1 MRASLLATAFLAA
14 FSLHAAAALPVVSEV
29 EFQPFVAQVRRLIE
43 ATDYLGAPFSAADKA
58 ALNAAMESPDHK
70 AAVVKL
76 QETLDRYALFGVHI
90 NPEMRV
96 KVAQGDA
103 KPELTQDGWRQF
115 LVKVANESGTTAPLA
130 AVSPNA
136 QSVHN
141 VRAATT
147 ASDRVLR
154 KAGDAPTLKPADLWL
169 DLQMFNNQPLRPT
182 LSGLTVEYRIVQLY
196 SRDAGKREAKIS
208 FNVGQ
213 GTQDIGFRNE
223 VDLLFT
229 ALPAPE
235 ITLGV
240 KDENGKPTTA
250 GFLIRD
256 AQGRL
261 YPSQAKR
268 LAPDFAF
275 HPQVY
280 RMDGEK
286 IRLPEG
292 NYTIEFDRGPESVK
306 QTRKVTVTKATKRL
320 DFKVE
325 RWIDPL
331 KFGYVSGD
339 HHIHAAGC
347 AHYTNPTEGVHAPDM
362 VRHILGEDLKV
373 GANLT
378 WGPCF
383 DYQKQF
389 FTGKDDK
396 VSLHPYVLRY
406 DIEVSGFGSH
416 QSGHLCLLRLK
427 EQMYPG
433 GDSKNHWP
441 TLGLNT
447 LRWAKKQGALVG
459 PAHSGWGLQPAAP
472 GQRDAVSSKTAQDF
486 RGVADTLPNYVVPP
500 FNGIGANEYIM
511 NVTHTVPGPD
521 GKLVPAVDFLSMV
534 DTPHLWELNIWYH
547 TLNVGFRTRISGE
560 TDFPCIYGEKVGL
573 GRSYVKLPAKWTYE
587 DWCEGIRAG
596 NNYVSDGKS
605 HLIDFTASAVT
616 PPTSD
621 IDGKARKTLTATVP
635 MPILVKDSEVRLKEP
650 GSLRFTARVAAR
662 LNVEPN
668 LVLKASPQ
676 SAKPYW
682 DIERARIRE
691 SREVPVELIV
701 NGKVAETKRIV
712 ADGSLVNLVF
722 ETRILRSS
730 WVALRILPSSH
741 TNPIWVMVG
750 DQPVRAS
757 KRSAEWCAQSLE
769 VCWQQKER
777 TYAAAE
783 KDQARK
789 DYEHARQVYRKLLA
803 ESPVD

>member
-1 MRASLLATAFLAA
+1 MRSLLLSIILFFCLSANTF
-14 FSLHAAAALPVVSEV
+14 AAALPIVSEV

-58 ALNAAMESPDHK
+58 ALNATMESPDHK
-70 AAVVKL
+70 AAVAKL
-76 QETLDRYALFGVHI
+76 QEILDRYAIFGVHI

-141 VRAATT
+141 VRTATT
-147 ASDRVLR
+147 SSDRALR
-154 KAGDAPTLKPADLWL
+154 KVGDTPSLKLTDLWL
-169 DLQMFNNQPLRPT
+169 DLQMFNQQPLRPT

-229 ALPAPE
+229 CLPTPE

-240 KDENGKPTTA
+240 KDENGKPATA

-256 AQGRL
+256 AQGRV

-286 IRLPEG
+286 LRLPAG
-292 NYTIEFDRGPESVK
+292 TYTIEFDRGPESVK
-306 QTRKVTVTKATKRL
+306 ETRTVNVTAATKRL
-320 DFKVE
+320 DFTVR

-406 DIEVSGFGSH
+406 DVEVSGFGSH

-433 GDSKNHWP
+433 GESKHHWP

-447 LRWAKKQGALVG
+447 LRWAKRQGALVG

-486 RGVADTLPNYVVPP
+486 RGVADALPNYVVPP

-521 GKLVPAVDFLSMV
+521 GKPVAAVDFLSMV

-573 GRSYVKLPAKWTYE
+573 GRSYVKLPTKWTYE

-596 NNYVSDGKS
+596 NNYVSDGRS
-605 HLIDFTASAVT
+605 HLLDFKVNATALGERGSEMKLSA
-616 PPTSD
+616 P
-621 IDGKARKTLTATVP
+621 G
-635 MPILVKDSEVRLKEP
+635 LVKV
-650 GSLRFTARVAAR
+650 TAKVAAY
-662 LNVEPN
+662 LNPQPN
-668 LVLKASPQ
+668 PVIKASPQ

-682 DIERARIRE
+682 DIERARIGE
-691 SREVPVELIV
+691 SREVPVELTV
-701 NGKVAETKRIV
+701 NGKAVETKRIV
-712 ADGSLVNLVF
+712 ADGSQVNLVF
-722 ETRILRSS
+722 ETKIDRSS

-777 TYAAAE
+777 TYAATE
-783 KDQARK
+783 LDQARK

>member
-1 MRASLLATAFLAA
+1 MRASLLA
-14 FSLHAAAALPVVSEV
+14 FSLFTVLSLNSLAAALPIVGEV
-29 EFQPFVAQVRRLIE
+29 EWQPFVAQVRRLIE
-43 ATDYLGAPFSAADKA
+43 ATDYLGTPFSAADKA
-58 ALNAAMESPDHK
+58 ALNTAMASPDHK

-103 KPELTQDGWRQF
+103 KPELMQDGWRQF

-147 ASDRVLR
+147 PSDKLR
-154 KAGDAPTLKPADLWL
+154 RGQGSPPTLKVADLWL
-169 DLQMFNNQPLRPT
+169 DLRTYDAQPLRPA

-196 SRDAGKREAKIS
+196 SRDAGKREAKIG

-223 VDLLFT
+223 ADLLFT
-229 ALPAPE
+229 CLPAPE

-240 KDENGKPTTA
+240 KDENGKPATA
-250 GFLIRD
+250 GFVIRD
-256 AQGRL
+256 AQGRV

-292 NYTIEFDRGPESVK
+292 DYTIEFDRGPESVK
-306 QTRKVTVTKATKRL
+306 QTRKVSVTKATKRL

-325 RWIDPL
+325 RWIDAM

-396 VSLHPYVLRY
+396 VSIHPYVLRY

-427 EQMYPG
+427 DQMYPG

-459 PAHSGWGLQPAAP
+459 PAHSGWGL
-472 GQRDAVSSKTAQDF
+472 
-486 RGVADTLPNYVVPP
+486 TLPTADLPSYDLPP

-511 NVTHTVPGPD
+511 AVTHLVPGPD
-521 GKLVPAVDFLSMV
+521 NKPVPAVDFLSMV
-534 DTPHLWELNIWYH
+534 DTPYAWELNIWYH

-587 DWCEGIRAG
+587 DWCEGIRKG

-605 HLIDFTASAVT
+605 HLMDFTVYGAM
-616 PPTSD
+616 PTGPNQEF
-621 IDGKARKTLTATVP
+621 IDLIKRQTAGGEKFGSP
-635 MPILVKDSEVRLKEP
+635 LGERGSEVKISAPRSVTFRAK
-650 GSLRFTARVAAR
+650 VAAR
-662 LNVEPN
+662 LNDQPDAA
-668 LVLKASPQ
+668 LKNRHYSH
-676 SAKPYW
+676 KPYW
-682 DIERARIRE
+682 DIERARIGE

-701 NGKVAETKRIV
+701 NGKSVETKRIV
-712 ADGSLVNLVF
+712 ADGSQVNLTF
-722 ETRILRSS
+722 ETKIERSS

-757 KRSAEWCAQSLE
+757 KRSAEWCAKSLE
-769 VCWQQKER
+769 LCWTQKER
-777 TYAAAE
+777 TYAAEE
-783 KDQARK
+783 KPQARQ

-803 ESPVD
+803 ESTVD